1 MFTLKVF
8 DSVLVW
14 QQGEDKSKVFLS
26 KGEVNVF
33 WPQLHCLGVSS
44 CLVWK
49 MMNMSESLFFSI
61 SLHTC
66 HLFLHHPPTPPPSLQ
81 HSPLPGL
88 STEVLRPRRATA
100 LPVLPVHHQHSDCS
114 RPQSS
119 PPAQD
124 WKQWTYRYMPFKL
137 NLSTAPTQTQMH
149 VCLNFLPIAINRRD
163 QKSCCSSCHAAQTT
177 LDAAVVA
184 IMTPPPHQSNLIRMW

>member
-49 MMNMSESLFFSI
+49 VINMSESLFFSI

-66 HLFLHHPPTPPPSLQ
+66 HLFLHHPPTPPHLSNIHPS
-81 HSPLPGL
+81 SVFP
-88 STEVLRPRRATA
+88 
-100 LPVLPVHHQHSDCS
+100 
-114 RPQSS
+114 
-119 PPAQD
+119 
-124 WKQWTYRYMPFKL
+124 
-137 NLSTAPTQTQMH
+137 
-149 VCLNFLPIAINRRD
+149 
-163 QKSCCSSCHAAQTT
+163 QKSSGRGELLLSLCYQSTTNTLTVVVLKARHLPKTENNGPTGTCSLSWTFP
-177 LDAAVVA
+177 LL
-184 IMTPPPHQSNLIRMW
+184 PHRHRCMCTWTFFP

>member
-1 MFTLKVF
+1 M
-8 DSVLVW
+8 
-14 QQGEDKSKVFLS
+14 
-26 KGEVNVF
+26 F
-33 WPQLHCLGVSS
+33 WPQLHCLDVSS

-49 MMNMSESLFFSI
+49 VINMSESLFFSI

-66 HLFLHHPPTPPPSLQ
+66 HLILHHPPTLA

-88 STEVLRPRRATA
+88 STEVLRPRRAAA
-100 LPVLPVHHQHSDCS
+100 LPVLPVHHQHPDCS

-137 NLSTAPTQTQMH
+137 ILSTAHTETLVH
-149 VCLNFLPIAINRRD
+149 VCLKFLPITTNRLD
-163 QKSCCSSCHAAQTT
+163 KKSFCSSCHAAQTT
-177 LDAAVVA
+177 LDAVIVA
-184 IMTPPPHQSNLIRMW
+184 IMTPAPHQSNLIRMW

>member
-1 MFTLKVF
+1 MCSGLSCTVWV
-8 DSVLVW
+8 SVLVW
-14 QQGEDKSKVFLS
+14 FER
-26 KGEVNVF
+26 
-33 WPQLHCLGVSS
+33 WWTCLKVSS
-44 CLVWK
+44 
-49 MMNMSESLFFSI
+49 SLSPSTPAI
-61 SLHTC
+61 SFCIT
-66 HLFLHHPPTPPPSLQ
+66 PPPPPSLQ

-100 LPVLPVHHQHSDCS
+100 LPVLPIHHQHSDCS

-137 NLSTAPTQTQMH
+137 NLSTAPTQTQIH
-149 VCLNFLPIAINRRD
+149 VCLNFLPIAINRLD